1 MLDPDGSRH
10 ARRKCA
16 VIVIVA
22 HIAGKTNKT
31 TAFWAMWFFRM
42 RLGHAIVYL
51 TGIPCIRTLPFNLGY
66 VAVLAIIWQ
75 VIK

>member
-1 MLDPDGSRH
+1 
-10 ARRKCA
+10 
-16 VIVIVA
+16 
-22 HIAGKTNKT
+22 
-31 TAFWAMWFFRM
+31 MWFFRM